1 MAVPDYAK
9 LSKFEDINY
18 LCNIRDEKDF
28 NVKFVHDKGV
38 IILQNCYTD
47 GKLINISIYQY
58 FTIIQQVLT
67 SLIIHFSIKR
77 CSCT

>member
-1 MAVPDYAK
+1 MAVPNYAK

-18 LCNIRDEKDF
+18 LCNIRDKKDV
-28 NVKFVHDKGV
+28 NVKFLLDKGV

-67 SLIIHFSIKR
+67 SLIVHFSIKR